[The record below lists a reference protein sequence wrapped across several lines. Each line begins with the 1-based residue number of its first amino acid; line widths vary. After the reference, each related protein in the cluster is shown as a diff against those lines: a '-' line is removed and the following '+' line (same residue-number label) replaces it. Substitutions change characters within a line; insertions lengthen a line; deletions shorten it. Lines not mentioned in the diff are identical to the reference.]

1 MQAVRAAFTALLLL
15 QYCAQPYCAQPY
27 CAQPYSAAQEPP
39 SHRPTLAGAAG
50 SSALA
55 SASASGLGSGTGPLW
70 AVEAMVQP
78 VLRRF
83 RFHFEGRRETNRC
96 DAPGY
101 NTPPSLSLSLT
112 PCLTLTPTH

>member
-1 MQAVRAAFTALLLL
+1 MQAVRASFTALLLL
-15 QYCAQPYCAQPY
+15 QYCAQPY
-27 CAQPYSAAQEPP
+27 SATQEPP
-39 SHRPTLAGAAG
+39 THRPTLAGVAG
-50 SSALA
+50 PSALA

-96 DAPGY
+96 PTPGY
-101 NTPPSLSLSLT
+101 NTPPRLSLT